1 MIKIQLHI
9 GDIVKGKIKTLTKNY
24 ALIELGELIAT
35 LPSSEFSW
43 HKDCNLKNILK
54 VGDLITATVI
64 IIDSNNVVIS
74 VKRLIKNPWT
84 DIESNYIIGQKVKGK
99 VNKIVSF
106 GAFIKLEDGLVG
118 LLHKSEMSVD
128 GKSDP
133 SAVLSINQEIEAEIT
148 SIESDKKRI
157 SFSTKYRL

>member
-157 SFSTKYRL
+157 SFSNKYRL

>member
-1 MIKIQLHI
+1 MIKIPLHI
-9 GDIVKGKIKTLTKNY
+9 GDIVKGKLKTLTKNY

-43 HKDCNLKNILK
+43 HKDCNLKNLLR
-54 VGDLITATVI
+54 VGDLITAAVI

-99 VNKIVSF
+99 VDKIVSF
-106 GAFIKLEDGLVG
+106 GAFIKLKDGLVG

>member
-35 LPSSEFSW
+35 LPFSEFSW

-54 VGDLITATVI
+54 VGDLITAAVI

-84 DIESNYIIGQKVKGK
+84 DIESNYIIGQKVKGN

-133 SAVLSINQEIEAEIT
+133 SAVLLINQEIEVEIT

>member
-54 VGDLITATVI
+54 VGDLITAAVI
-64 IIDSNNVVIS
+64 IIDSSNVVIS
-74 VKRLIKNPWT
+74 VKRLIKNPWA
-84 DIESNYIIGQKVKGK
+84 DIESNYIIGQKVKGN

-133 SAVLSINQEIEAEIT
+133 SAVLSINQEIEAEIM